1 MKFNANSAATEPERI
16 PSSIGAINRL
26 PEAEKRAI
34 YLRAVPPALLERFGL
49 SPYLVDAEGR
59 PLFTLRAPAGA
70 STVELAVYHRHG
82 FPDPVLYAHLGDSLS
97 GHLHVLLYIL
107 NDPEAPRF
115 DVDRLPDGTPTR
127 FGILA
132 RNLEAEQAAME
143 AGLAPGQIRRGLRM
157 LPDAIATFEAF
168 AWSMGQRIYFAEPLY
183 YHNAVLF
190 ERYGFGYQKG
200 RAFMERI
207 ARGFAPGGDLLPRLD
222 GSTPFRRPE
231 AAHSIRLRSWAI
243 HDGILGVPFTGV
255 TMYKRVGQQS
265 HVRTCPPEIAW

>member
-1 MKFNANSAATEPERI
+1 MKSGANFAAVERI
-16 PSSIGAINRL
+16 PSSIGGINRL
-26 PEAEKRAI
+26 SEAEKRAI
-34 YLRAVPPALLERFGL
+34 YLRVVPAALLEHFGL
-49 SPYLVDAEGR
+49 SPYLVDAQGH

-82 FPDPVLYAHLGDSLS
+82 FPDPVLYAHLADSLS
-97 GHLHVLLYIL
+97 GHLHILLYII
-107 NDPEAPRF
+107 NDPTAPRF
-115 DVDRLPDGTPTR
+115 DVDRLPDGRPTR

-143 AGLAPGQIRRGLRM
+143 AGLAPGQVRRGLRM
-157 LPDAIATFEAF
+157 LPHAIATFENF
-168 AWSMGQRIYFAEPLY
+168 AAAMGQRMYFAEPLY
-183 YHNAVLF
+183 YHNAVVF

-207 ARGFAPGGDLLPRLD
+207 ARGFAPGGDLRARLD

-231 AAHSIRLRSWAI
+231 AAEGVRLRSWAI

-255 TMYKRVGQQS
+255 TMYKRVGQIS
-265 HVRTCPPEIAW
+265 RTRTCPSEVRW